1 MNPLDL
7 ADWLALL
14 GHFAAVSLLAV
25 GGAITVA
32 PDLHRVLVDSSHW
45 LSDAQF
51 NTSIAIAQATP
62 GPNALFVGLIGW
74 HIGLNAGSGPA
85 AGWTAQALALAGFTV
100 AQLAFLLPSG
110 VLTYFATRWAHRH
123 RQWLAVRAFKVGMA
137 PLVVGLVLATGWL
150 LAALY
155 DEPARD
161 WRLWLLIALVTLLV
175 WRTRVHLLWLIGAG
189 AVLGA
194 AGLI

>member
-1 MNPLDL
+1 MNPLAL
-7 ADWLALL
+7 SDWLALL
-14 GHFAAVSLLAV
+14 GHFAALSLLAV
-25 GGAITVA
+25 GGAISTA
-32 PDLHRVLVDSSHW
+32 PDMHRYLVGSQQW

-74 HIGLNAGSGPA
+74 HVGLNAGGGAA
-85 AGWTAQALALAGFTV
+85 AGWAAQAWAVVTFV
-100 AQLAFLLPSG
+100 VVQLAFLLPSG
-110 VLTYFATRWAHRH
+110 LLTWYATRWAHRR
-123 RQWLAVRAFKVGMA
+123 RQWLAVRAFKTGMA

-155 DEPARD
+155 DQPGRD
-161 WRLWLLIALVTLLV
+161 WRLWTLIAATTLLV
-175 WRTRVHLLWLIGAG
+175 WRTRIHLLWLIGAG

-194 AGLI
+194 LGLV